1 MAYEKVNVTMSDNI
15 TVVLHKWVPARVK
28 AVVVLSHGMA
38 EHALRYEELA
48 AALNK
53 KSIALYAE
61 DHRGH
66 GETAFIAEKMG
77 WGTYGYLAEKNGFE
91 RVVDDIHEEILL
103 AHKEFP
109 KKKIFLFG
117 HSFGSFVAQRVCEKY
132 GSDIDS
138 AIICGSAGPRLFLT
152 RTGVCIANIVK
163 FFKGSKSISKFLD
176 GLALGSNNAKIK
188 NPRTSVDWLT
198 RDEEQVDKYI
208 KDDLCGFTCKTGFFC
223 DLFKGLSTVHTKSNM
238 DRIPKTLPVFL
249 IAGTDDPVGSYGKT
263 VSSLYKW
270 YKKLG
275 IQDVSIKLYEGGRH
289 ELLNETNKQE
299 VIADIIDFYTKYL

>member
-1 MAYEKVNVTMSDNI
+1 M
-15 TVVLHKWVPARVK
+15 
-28 AVVVLSHGMA
+28 
-38 EHALRYEELA
+38 
-48 AALNK
+48 
-53 KSIALYAE
+53 
-61 DHRGH
+61 
-66 GETAFIAEKMG
+66 
-77 WGTYGYLAEKNGFE
+77 
-91 RVVDDIHEEILL
+91 
-103 AHKEFP
+103 
-109 KKKIFLFG
+109 
-117 HSFGSFVAQRVCEKY
+117 
-132 GSDIDS
+132 
-138 AIICGSAGPRLFLT
+138 FLT

-223 DLFKGLSTVHTKSNM
+223 DLFKGLSTIHTKSNM